1 MVQLL
6 EGQALVSAPRF
17 AIYLGRKMRVLDY
30 LGDNVWRLV
39 DTDDTIRTCRTE
51 TVVFTNK

>member
-1 MVQLL
+1 M
-6 EGQALVSAPRF
+6 SAPRF

-30 LGDNVWRLV
+30 LGSNVWRV
-39 DTDDTIRTCRTE
+39 IDTDDTIRTCRTE